1 MNRNT
6 RTLIVLAVAIVMASL
21 ASFGVYLAISSIPER
36 RVEIAQVHTVVA
48 ARAMPVGAMVTK
60 DDLKLVPWPAA
71 NPVPGSFTSIDQ
83 AVNRGLIGS
92 VAENEP
98 VTEAKLAKVGSGAG
112 LPPTITEGMRA
123 ISVRVNE
130 VIGVAGFVIPG
141 TRVDVLVS
149 IKQGEDT
156 LARVVVSNVQVLT
169 AGTRFDQEQA
179 TKDGTAIPTSVVT
192 LLVTPPDAEKI
203 ALAGDEGRIMLT
215 LRNPLDQEP
224 TQTAGAR
231 RASLFGSPSPPP
243 VEKVIAGRKVARP
256 APPPVATPASRI
268 YTVETIRA
276 AKRAEETVR

>member
-6 RTLIVLAVAIVMASL
+6 RTLIVVGVAIVMASL
-21 ASFGVYLAISSIPER
+21 ASFGVFMAVRSIPER
-36 RVEIAQVHTVVA
+36 RVEIAERHTVVA

-60 DDLKLVPWPAA
+60 DDLKVVPWPAA

-83 AVNRGLIGS
+83 AVNRGLIGP

-98 VTEAKLAKVGSGAG
+98 VTESKLAKVGTGAG

-179 TKDGTAIPTSVVT
+179 LQDGKAIPTSVVT

-215 LRNPLDQEP
+215 LRNPLDTAP
-224 TQTAGAR
+224 TETSGAR
-231 RASLFGSPSPPP
+231 RGSLFGAPSPPP
-243 VEKVIAGRKVARP
+243 VQRVVAGRKVVRA
-256 APPPVATPASRI
+256 APPPPAPAGRI

>member
-6 RTLIVLAVAIVMASL
+6 RTLIVVGVAIVMASL
-21 ASFGVYLAISSIPER
+21 ASFGVYIAVRSIPER
-36 RVEIAQVHTVVA
+36 RVEIAERHTVVA
-48 ARAMPVGAMVTK
+48 ARAMPVGTLVTK

-83 AVNRGLIGS
+83 AVNRGLIGP

-98 VTEAKLAKVGSGAG
+98 VTESKLAPVGSGAG
-112 LPPTITEGMRA
+112 LTPTITEGMRA

-149 IKQGEDT
+149 IKQGEDA
-156 LARVVVSNVQVLT
+156 LARVVVGDVQVLT

-179 TKDGTAIPTSVVT
+179 LQDGKAIPTSVVT

-215 LRNPLDQEP
+215 LRNPRDREP
-224 TQTAGAR
+224 TVTAGAR
-231 RASLFGSPSPPP
+231 RASLFGTPSPAPVERVVAGRKVVRAAPPPSPPP
-243 VEKVIAGRKVARP
+243 P
-256 APPPVATPASRI
+256 RI

>member
-6 RTLIVLAVAIVMASL
+6 RTLIVVAVAIVMASL
-21 ASFGVYLAISSIPER
+21 ASFGVFMAVRSIPER
-36 RVEIAQVHTVVA
+36 RVEIAERHTVVA
-48 ARAMPVGAMVTK
+48 ARAMPVGVMVTK
-60 DDLKLVPWPAA
+60 DDLKVVPWPAA

-83 AVNRGLIGS
+83 AVNRGLIGP

-98 VTEAKLAKVGSGAG
+98 VTESKLAKVGSGAG

-179 TKDGTAIPTSVVT
+179 LQDGKAIPTSVVT

-215 LRNPLDQEP
+215 LRNPLDTAP
-224 TQTAGAR
+224 TETSGAR
-231 RASLFGSPSPPP
+231 RGSLFGAPSPPP
-243 VEKVIAGRKVARP
+243 VQRVVAGRKVVRA
-256 APPPVATPASRI
+256 APPPPAPAGRI

>member
-6 RTLIVLAVAIVMASL
+6 RTLIVVAIAVVMASL
-21 ASFGVYLAISSIPER
+21 ASLGVYMAVRSIPER
-36 RVEIAQVHTVVA
+36 RVEIAERHTVVA

-60 DDLKLVPWPAA
+60 DDLKLVAWPAA

-83 AVNRGLIGS
+83 AVNRGLIGP

-98 VTEAKLAKVGSGAG
+98 VTENKLAKAGTGAG

-149 IKQGEDT
+149 IKQGDDT
-156 LARVVVSNVQVLT
+156 MSRVVVSDVQVLT

-179 TKDGTAIPTSVVT
+179 LQDGKAIPTSVVT
-192 LLVTPPDAEKI
+192 LLVTPEDAEKI
-203 ALAGDEGRIMLT
+203 ALAGDEGRITLT
-215 LRNPLDQEP
+215 LRNPLDRKA
-224 TQTAGAR
+224 TQTDGAR
-231 RASLFGSPSPPP
+231 RGSLFGKPSPPP
-243 VEKVIAGRKVARP
+243 VERVVSGRKVVRAAPP
-256 APPPVATPASRI
+256 APPAQRI
-268 YTVETIRA
+268 YTIETIRA
-276 AKRAEETVR
+276 AKRAEETIR

>member
-6 RTLIVLAVAIVMASL
+6 RTLIVVGVAIVMATI
-21 ASFGVYLAISSIPER
+21 ASFGVYMAVRSIPER
-36 RVEIAQVHTVVA
+36 RVEIAERHTVVA

-83 AVNRGLIGS
+83 AVNRGLIGP

-98 VTEAKLAKVGSGAG
+98 VTESKLAKVGSGAG

-149 IKQGEDT
+149 MKQGEDT

-179 TKDGTAIPTSVVT
+179 LQDGKAIPTSVVT

-215 LRNPLDQEP
+215 LRNPLDTAP
-224 TQTAGAR
+224 TETSGAR
-231 RASLFGSPSPPP
+231 RGSLFGAPSPPP
-243 VEKVIAGRKVARP
+243 VQRVVAGRKVVRA
-256 APPPVATPASRI
+256 APPPAPVQRA

>member
-1 MNRNT
+1 MDRNT
-6 RTLIVLAVAIVMASL
+6 RTMLVLAVAILMAAL
-21 ASFGVYLAISSIPER
+21 ASYGVYQAVRSIPER
-36 RVEIAQVHTVVA
+36 RVEIAQRQTVVA
-48 ARAMPVGAMVTK
+48 VRPMPVGTLVTR

-71 NPVPGSFTSIDQ
+71 NPVPGSFDTIDQ
-83 AVNRGLIGS
+83 AVNRGLVAP

-98 VTEAKLAKVGSGAG
+98 VTEGKLAKPGAGAG

-156 LARVVVSNVQVLT
+156 LSRVVVSNVQVLT

-179 TKDGTAIPTSVVT
+179 LQDGKAIPTSVVT
-192 LLVTPPDAEKI
+192 LLVTPEDAEKI
-203 ALAGDEGRIMLT
+203 ALASDEGRIMLT
-215 LRNPLDQEP
+215 LRNPLDDDP
-224 TQTAGAR
+224 TQTPGAR
-231 RASLFGSPSPPP
+231 RASLFGPAAPPP
-243 VEKVIAGRKVARP
+243 VTKIVEGRKKMVRAP
-256 APPPVATPASRI
+256 APPPPPEARP